1 MRKNLLALSIAAMI
15 GGIAGTANAQ
25 VVADSVATI
34 SNAGKTGL
42 NGRAGGSLGT
52 GTYGGTPAAA
62 TRLSPTSTGIGH
74 ILVVPYF
81 TTQGNNTSLLNIV
94 NTDEVNGKAVKLRYR
109 GASNSDDVFDITIY
123 LSPADMWSASVVR
136 GADGVSQLITNDT
149 SCTLPSKAAIK
160 EKDGKFQLTRV
171 RAANPAETREGY
183 IEILNTAD
191 IPPTLVNVNGARTP
205 TANAL
210 FNAIK
215 HTNGVPTCASAVMDL
230 QENALNDVDQSEN
243 RWFTRGYTFPTG
255 RLSANWTIAD
265 VAKKSVQTGEAVAI
279 KATPTNI
286 IDEPG
291 SANLVWF
298 PQTTQVVAARNAAAL
313 TADPLL
319 ARGVIKAAMYD
330 FPDLSTP
337 YTTPTAGAYAT
348 PSDYTNDVTSLAAML
363 ETQTV
368 VNEFITSGTGAT
380 EYATDWVFTMPTRR
394 YAVAVNYAT
403 AAGSLVFNDSVNRHF
418 GSRTVGTVTTSN
430 VSLVNGQ
437 ACVDAGAMRAWD
449 REETTRTT
457 FVISPD
463 ANVRFCGEASVIA
476 FNNKPSAMAAELAVN
491 KIDTKFAE
499 GWMRINTPGYQNT
512 TAAPVGLPVVGFA
525 AVTYGGG
532 ALGGTWAHR
541 ARPTTDR

>member
-34 SNAGKTGL
+34 SNAGRTGL
-42 NGRAGGSLGT
+42 VGIVNGVGVVGGI
-52 GTYGGTPAAA
+52 PAAA
-62 TRLSPTSTGIGH
+62 TRLSPTNTGIGH
-74 ILVVPYF
+74 ILVVPYYS
-81 TTQGNNTSLLNIV
+81 TQGNNTSLLNIV

-149 SCTLPSKAAIK
+149 SCTLPSKEAIK
-160 EKDGKFQLTRV
+160 EKNGKFQLTRV

-191 IPPTLVNVNGARTP
+191 IPPTLVDVNGART
-205 TANAL
+205 TGTASANAL

-230 QENALNDVDQSEN
+230 QENALDDVANSGN

-255 RLSANWTIAD
+255 RLAANWTIAD
-265 VAKKSVQTGEAVAI
+265 VAKRSVQTGEAVAVR
-279 KATPTNI
+279 ATPSSI

-291 SANLVWF
+291 SANIVWF
-298 PQTTQVVAARNAAAL
+298 PQTTQVVSQTNAALL
-313 TADPLL
+313 TSDPLL
-319 ARGVIKAAMYD
+319 APPTGAAAVKSAMYD

-337 YTTPTAGAYAT
+337 YVGVQTPNAYVN
-348 PSDYTNDVTSLAAML
+348 NDITSLSAMF
-363 ETQTV
+363 ETQSI
-368 VNEFITSGTGAT
+368 VNEIITSGTGAT
-380 EYATDWVFTMPTRR
+380 EFVTDWVFTMPTRR

-403 AAGSLVFNDSVNRHF
+403 TAGSLVFNTGVSTHF
-418 GSRTVGTVTTSN
+418 NATN
-430 VSLVNGQ
+430 VSLVNAQ
-437 ACVDAGAMRAWD
+437 ACVDAGSIRAWD

-476 FNNKPSAMAAELAVN
+476 FNNKPSALTAELSVN

-499 GWMRINTPGYQNT
+499 GWMRINTPGATNT
-512 TAAPVGLPVVGFA
+512 SAVPVGLPVVGFA
-525 AVTYGGG
+525 AVTYAGG
-532 ALGGTWAHR
+532 ALGGTWTHR
-541 ARPTTDR
+541 TRPTRDR

>member
-42 NGRAGGSLGT
+42 NGLAGGVGVA
-52 GTYGGTPAAA
+52 GGIPAAA

-149 SCTLPSKAAIK
+149 SCTLPSKEAIK
-160 EKDGKFQLTRV
+160 EKNGKFQLTRV

-191 IPPTLVNVNGARTP
+191 VPPTLVDVNGARTA
-205 TANAL
+205 TANPL
-210 FNAIK
+210 FGAIK
-215 HTNGVPTCASAVMDL
+215 HASGVPTCASAVMDL
-230 QENALNDVDQSEN
+230 QENALNDVANSPN

-255 RLSANWTIAD
+255 RLAANWTVAD

-279 KATPTNI
+279 KATPTNF

-298 PQTTQVVAARNAAAL
+298 PQTTQVVASLNAAAL

-319 ARGVIKAAMYD
+319 ASGAIKAAMYD

-337 YTTPTAGAYAT
+337 YTGTDTPAV
-348 PSDYTNDVTSLAAML
+348 YTNAVTGLAAML
-363 ETQTV
+363 ETQSV
-368 VNEFITSGTGAT
+368 VNEFITSGTGVT
-380 EYATDWVFTMPTRR
+380 EFATDWVFTMPTRR

-403 AAGSLVFNDSVNRHF
+403 TAGALAFNSSVNRHF
-418 GSRTVGTVTTSN
+418 SSSN
-430 VSLVNGQ
+430 VSLVSGQ
-437 ACVDAGAMRAWD
+437 ACVDAGSMRAWD

-476 FNNKPSAMAAELAVN
+476 FNNKPSALAAELAVN
-491 KIDTKFAE
+491 RIDTKFAE
-499 GWMRINTPGYQNT
+499 GWMRINTPGATNT
-512 TAAPVGLPVVGFA
+512 NAAPVGLPVVGFA

-541 ARPTTDR
+541 TRPTTDR